1 MRSTLDAELIDE
13 IDASCTA
20 RIEFYRFL
28 ASIFFTELTQ
38 EQVETIA
45 SSRFPIDDTDIGRG
59 YELIAQYMQHRDSGT
74 RQQLAVDYARVFL
87 GAGSYEKLKA
97 PPYESVFT
105 SEVQLL
111 MQEARDDAVKWYRRY
126 GLALPED
133 NTTPEDHVSFEM
145 QFMALLIERGLD
157 RLKAGDEGGFREFAC
172 GQRDFFTEHLA
183 NWLPQFADSIDRF
196 CKTDFYHGIAAL
208 VRGLLELEPGVI
220 DELIESVPGDEA
232 ADGSST
238 EEAEV

>member
-1 MRSTLDAELIDE
+1 MDAELRDE
-13 IDASCTA
+13 ISASCTA

-28 ASIFFTELTQ
+28 ASIFFTELSQ
-38 EQVETIA
+38 EQVETVA
-45 SSRFPIDDTDIGRG
+45 ASRFPIDDTDIGRG
-59 YELIAQYMQHRDSGT
+59 YELIARYMQHRDSGT

-145 QFMALLIERGLD
+145 QFMALLIERSLEC
-157 RLKAGDEGGFREFAC
+157 LKAGDEDGFKELAC
-172 GQRDFFTEHLA
+172 AQRDFFDEHLA
-183 NWLPQFADSIDRF
+183 NWLPRFADAIDQF

-208 VRGLLELEPGVI
+208 VRGLLQVEPDVI
-220 DELIESVPGDEA
+220 DGLIESVSAEEDV
-232 ADGSST
+232 
-238 EEAEV
+238 EEAEA